1 MQNRQTFQNQI
12 LQGFKQSKKKKE
24 KEENEEENQRVYPRK
39 LELVNGE
46 LFGKVQ
52 VVSDKICTTNK
63 ISFFKNDRYVLFKFL
78 YTLSKNYF
86 YRFGNTACIV
96 IVFIFLGTPVK
107 NMIKSRLA
115 YDISDYVYFH
125 LLQSVIGFIVLL
137 VRDLYII
144 QNLQKLL
151 SQINQS
157 QYTLFQKFNDEK
169 IQKLVKCRQDD
180 EDDQYQQKIAT
191 YTSSDVS
198 DIQIG
203 DIVLLKK
210 GDICPADCLI
220 LDMKEQF
227 CSVKNNMSSESN
239 QFDIKRPP
247 QVTQILSTSKIKGYH
262 FEYRKILNGIVEF
275 VSSTENQT
283 QFEGY
288 IKLNKDPNGENLN
301 DQNMIFRGQELM
313 YTEWC
318 VALVLYVGYECRYF
332 KIYQEDR
339 KKIKFGKGNLTNKIE
354 KFFLFTFLFIIL
366 FTLASAI
373 IDYSQP
379 FNSNFNSTQIDQ
391 NTGQVAASNLSNHLY
406 ILFNFFLQIAYFI
419 EYIIFLPIAIYPF
432 YDIMHLF
439 YLYMKR
445 RVFENPFQ
453 FFPCQLDMKK
463 DEDQCNEELQE
474 INLQESAFTPIDDVQ
489 DSEIC
494 LTTHAV
500 FSKSGTLTQN
510 EEFQLASITIGN
522 KMYKLN
528 IETLTNVINNI
539 AAAKPSLQY
548 VQADHRTPSY
558 EAIDIDEGT
567 INNSP
572 NIKNISTHKQNLEK
586 MQANDFELMMLK
598 NAFVQNQTINTQST
612 QQQNEET
619 LVTNEAGEYK
629 QKKECLDTASP
640 LNANG
645 QTDKN
650 TQGDQLIET
659 SPLMNHRSEIG
670 RMFSSPKSYISGDF
684 LNEPDY
690 INLRGQTISEN
701 QSIESSP
708 TDIHHKFDNIM
719 LRQKNESYSLSQ
731 SGIHLDMSNFTGG
744 IEKFY
749 KNTQQNSQFT
759 IEGLMDSQTPLDF
772 SSSINNSKIGQNSF
786 EKNDIE
792 FIQEERDFL
801 KDLLKN
807 DQSFAN
813 AIKAISVSHMTKTKF
828 QQTQLQF
835 FQETINPL
843 DKLIQEFTSQIGFQ
857 FRCSNKINDGGKD
870 RFQYIFTNNQNET
883 KKYTLLLPPA
893 FNERKTRF
901 CIILKEDDSK
911 RYTLYLKEELVNY
924 PSYMMVDKGLN
935 RQDQE
940 KRLRRLIEQGQIPI
954 AFCKRELDELEIY
967 QIQNQFE
974 NATKAPEFYQNKEAI
989 INYIYSSYIFKLE
1002 LQCIIGI
1009 QETLRKDSQ
1018 ELVNLMNESFINT
1031 WMLTGDQF
1039 QKAVPAAY
1047 NCRILQ
1053 KESNQQT
1060 LIFDCNNYKNL
1071 KSLIKNYIITLKQK
1085 YLGETPQIIKNQ
1097 NESQQQNSFKR
1108 KKTSFIN
1115 YQKEDNNKIFNII
1128 ISGKTFEII
1137 QKNQYLNDH
1146 FTFLLFFTKNL
1157 VGYQFD
1163 QYQKALILQN
1173 LKKCQPKAKIL
1184 GIGNGLSD
1192 LRMYAQCD
1200 YSIEIVDFQK
1210 REIYARANSV
1220 VRSMKDII
1228 KQLAIN
1234 SKINYLF
1241 REDFIIISFYKCFL
1255 LGLLIFFWNSY
1266 QSSYG
1271 IQLFD
1276 QIYLFQTIYY
1286 TPIVMFLLLM
1296 LKMYKWQTP
1305 FKKEIIDKV
1314 QTIIYIVHNK
1324 SAKRDNIIQYLK
1336 TVFLQGTFDGLFLFL
1351 VNIFQY
1357 QRSFISNTGQILDQK
1372 VLAYFLYQNFHSF
1385 LIYKYISYRK
1395 LNWKIL
1401 IIAFVTIGL
1410 LQLNRL
1416 WDKDIQSQ
1424 SFIVV
1429 NMSSICEGF
1438 LSITLNKLFQN
1449 FFPLFQSKISKQ
1461 SKKFYEFFEILKTL
1475 VIEKPMKKISL
1486 HLTKVIRIVFNDREK
1501 ERALE
1506 ELITDDATISQS
1518 KTNCFTLKFLQKE
1531 TETKY
1536 IQMISQRDKRFMQIY
1551 ILLQIVLQYVCQALI
1566 YSYELQDNH
1575 TFNSYSICS
1584 AMLAII
1590 WFITLTSIYSKYFL
1604 QINNFIIFI
1613 KVLCNLDLILNGKY
1627 IQNSLQEIINNLII
1641 SQQSYVNPIYFIATI
1656 TTTTLTFIFAFF
1668 SRYNHFEYFD
1678 EQSLE
1683 SSYFI
1688 TQTNQYI
1695 QSTVFVF
1702 QILIVVLIIKN
1713 KYRFDNLQRLH
1724 FQKLN
1729 HLSYETKKIQGVL
1742 SILMPKFIRDKIDKN
1757 GEVQL
1762 QEDQGEVSILFCD
1775 ICDFEQILS
1784 AEQENIVRLV
1794 DKLFRS
1800 FDSLCNHAG
1809 LQKIETV
1816 GKTYMAAGG
1825 LKDSEN
1831 KKSQFKQINPV
1842 ARAVIMSFEMMDIIK
1857 QFNFGDNEKVKIKIG
1872 IHYGRVI
1879 AGVIGCHKP
1888 QFSLIGDT
1896 VNTASRV
1903 CSTGD
1908 VGQITLSEQ
1917 AYDEIKQIPYIL
1929 FQKKRVFAKGKGDI
1943 NTYQVLKRQKQKNQ
1957 NSSDIPL
1964 RDQIIQRV
1972 SQKKNSEKAFINQ
1985 LSELNNKNMRK
1996 NKTTI
2001 LKQRK
2006 ILNEYHSQEN
2016 IEYFNSFNFQL
2027 NSPTKLSENKKMT
2040 IKISEQQSPN
2050 RQYQYEE
2057 GGTTNFD
2064 DISSFKFTMQNNN
2077 LYTVNGFAQS
2087 QKSSNNNIISKP
2099 FLSNG
2104 ILTKAFSSKVLGNQG
2119 EAIQEAD
2126 EEEDKKIEA
2135 HKKSQEQFIEERKKS
2150 DMSPNLQDQSRKIT
2164 TSINYQINNR
2174 NNNSPS
2180 IENKNNIE
2188 QSTFKDKNDINIK
2201 TDCQNKESPEEDVY
2215 QFTQRK
2221 QSKFKNEYEQPVYS
2235 ETNTLKNHVLQ
2246 TYELISPIDVQKTV
2260 TIDEQAATQENQIEQ
2275 YDFTNS
2281 KQGGNRKS
2289 KRYLSKELSK
2299 MWNQKIDN
2307 PESSTIIIQPIKAL
2321 EQELG
2326 TDLKVDII
2334 QEVKEAEVEI
2344 EKLDEL
2350 FVEEK
2355 LLNKKLGKKN
2365 QIEHSYLL
2373 KEFLKIDDYLLKVFF
2388 QHQINMNS
2396 NVLKRTLILCILM
2409 DIFKSVCIILVEHD
2423 FTDFLYLCIILN
2435 GLCIVLCLTMLV
2447 VQKKKFF
2454 KINGQKTSIILSITF
2469 YLQSISIFIEI
2480 WLMNL
2485 EDQQTQEK
2493 PAFVHVLTLPLVCLF
2508 ILFMRLC
2515 MFTQIFNFK
2524 IVILNQ
2530 ILNYLI
2536 QKSPRTMIFKAIFQ
2550 VLVWN
2555 IVANKVCKMT
2565 IHLEYLVIFTILI
2578 QLIIQIY
2585 NFYLEI
2591 SQFQYQQTLES
2602 RAKKQNDI
2610 LMYLLPEHILSKF
2623 LNNPNKKIDL
2633 IDQLDNVTF
2642 LFADIAGFTKYSS
2655 SVQPENVVNMLRILF
2670 NEFDQQCQKKNLYKI
2685 YTIGDCYVVI
2695 GTKNATNRLRPHEE
2709 AKNVVE
2715 LGFEMI
2721 EIIKKVRSI
2730 VQFEELEMRIGVHT
2744 GSYIGGVIGT
2754 DIVRYDIYGPDVM
2767 IANKM
2772 ESNGQQGKVMVSK
2785 ATMNL
2790 LYDHYGSRYTFTKG
2804 SEVYIKQF
2812 HKNIEGYFIE
2822 QNMI

>member
-12 LQGFKQSKKKKE
+12 MQSFKQSKKKKE
-24 KEENEEENQRVYPRK
+24 KEEKEDENQRVYSRK

-46 LFGKVQ
+46 LFGKIQ
-52 VVSDKICTTNK
+52 VISDKICTTNK
-63 ISFFKNDRYVLFKFL
+63 ISFFKKDRYVIFNFL
-78 YTLSKNYF
+78 LMLSKNYF

-107 NMIKSRLA
+107 NMIKSRLT
-115 YDISDYVYFH
+115 YEINDYIYFY

-137 VRDLYII
+137 IRDLYII
-144 QNLQKLL
+144 TNLQGLL

-157 QYTLFQKFNDEK
+157 QYTLFQKFNDDK
-169 IQKLVKCRQDD
+169 IQQLIKSSRDD
-180 EDDQYQQKIAT
+180 EDDQYKQKIAT
-191 YTSSDVS
+191 YTSSEVS
-198 DIQIG
+198 NIQIG

-227 CSVKNNMSSESN
+227 CSVKNNVCSESN
-239 QFDIKRPP
+239 QFDIKRAP
-247 QVTQILSTSKIKGYH
+247 QVTQILSTSKIKGFH

-275 VSSTENQT
+275 VSSTENET

-318 VALVLYVGYECRYF
+318 VALVLYVGYECRFF
-332 KIYQEDR
+332 KIYSEER
-339 KKIKFGKGNLTNKIE
+339 KKIKFAKGNLSNKIE

-366 FTLASAI
+366 FTLASSI
-373 IDYSQP
+373 IDYTQP
-379 FNSNFNSTQIDQ
+379 FNSKFNSTQIDQ
-391 NTGQVAASNLSNHLY
+391 NTGQVAAT
-406 ILFNFFLQIAYFI
+406 YFI
-419 EYIIFLPIAIYPF
+419 EYIIFLPIVLYPF
-432 YDIMHLF
+432 YDIMHLT
-439 YLYMKR
+439 YLYMKK

-453 FFPCQLDMKK
+453 FFPCQLDIKK
-463 DEDQCNEELQE
+463 DEDQNNEDLQE
-474 INLQESAFTPIDDVQ
+474 INLQESAFTPIDDIQ
-489 DSEIC
+489 DSEMC
-494 LTTHAV
+494 LSTHAV
-500 FSKSGTLTQN
+500 FSKSGTLTHN

-528 IETLTNVINNI
+528 IETLTNVINHI

-548 VQADHRTPSY
+548 VQENKVPSY

-572 NIKNISTHKQNLEK
+572 DRKNVCTRKQNLEK
-586 MQANDFELMMLK
+586 MQANDFDLMMLR
-598 NAFVQNQTINTQST
+598 NVFVQNVQNQTLNTQST

-619 LVTNEAGEYK
+619 INTNEAREQKY
-629 QKKECLDTASP
+629 KKEYLDTASP
-640 LNANG
+640 LNGNG
-645 QTDKN
+645 SLEKN
-650 TQGDQLIET
+650 TQINQQIDA
-659 SPLMNHRSEIG
+659 SPILHHRSDIG
-670 RMFSSPKSYISGDF
+670 RMFSSPKSNISGDF

-701 QSIESSP
+701 QSMESSP
-708 TDIHHKFDNIM
+708 ADVHHKFENV
-719 LRQKNESYSLSQ
+719 LVRQKNESCSMSQ
-731 SGIHLDMSNFTGG
+731 SGIHLDISNFTGG

-759 IEGLMDSQTPLDF
+759 IEGLLDSQAPLDF

-843 DKLIQEFTSQIGFQ
+843 DKLIQDFTSQIGYQ

-870 RFQYIFTNNQNET
+870 KFQYIFTNYQNET

-893 FNERKTRF
+893 YNERKTRF

-924 PSYMMVDKGLN
+924 PSYMMVDKGIN

-967 QIQNQFE
+967 QIQNQYE
-974 NATKAPEFYQNKEAI
+974 NALKAPEFYQNKEAI

-1018 ELVNLMNESFINT
+1018 ELVSLMNESFINT

-1053 KESNQQT
+1053 RESTQQT
-1060 LIFDCNNYKNL
+1060 LIFDCNSYKNL
-1071 KSLIKNYIITLKQK
+1071 KALIKNYIIILKQK
-1085 YLGETPQIIKNQ
+1085 YLGETPQINKNQ
-1097 NESQQQNSFKR
+1097 NDFQIQNSLKR
-1108 KKTSFIN
+1108 KKTSFTN
-1115 YQKEDNNKIFNII
+1115 YEKEDNNKIFNII

-1163 QYQKALILQN
+1163 QFQKAQILQN
-1173 LKKCQPKAKIL
+1173 LKKCQPKSKIL

-1200 YSIEIVDFQK
+1200 YSIEVVDFQK
-1210 REIYARANSV
+1210 REIYARANSI

-1241 REDFIIISFYKCFL
+1241 REDLIIIIFKKCFL
-1255 LGLLIFFWNSY
+1255 LGLLMFFWNSY

-1276 QIYLFQTIYY
+1276 QIYLFQNIYY
-1286 TPIVMFLLLM
+1286 TPMAIFLLLM
-1296 LKMYKWQTP
+1296 LKMYKWQQP

-1314 QTIIYIVHNK
+1314 QTIIYIIHNK
-1324 SAKRDNIIQYLK
+1324 SAKRDNIIQYIK
-1336 TVFLQGTFDGLFLFL
+1336 TVFLQGTIDGLLLFL

-1357 QRSFISNTGQILDQK
+1357 QRSFISNNGQVLDQK
-1372 VLAYFLYQNFHSF
+1372 FLDYFLYQNFHAF
-1385 LIYKYISYRK
+1385 LIYKYLSYRK
-1395 LNWKIL
+1395 LNWKIW
-1401 IIAFVTIGL
+1401 IIAIISICLIQV
-1410 LQLNRL
+1410 NRI
-1416 WDKDIQSQ
+1416 WDKDIQAQ
-1424 SFIVV
+1424 SFVVV
-1429 NMSSICEGF
+1429 NMTQVCQGF
-1438 LSITLNKLFQN
+1438 LTISINLFTLNFY
-1449 FFPLFQSKISKQ
+1449 PLFQTKISKQ
-1461 SKKFYEFFEILKTL
+1461 SKKFYELFEILKNL
-1475 VIEKPMKKISL
+1475 LLEKPIKKFNL
-1486 HLTKVIRIVFNDREK
+1486 HMTKVIRNVFKDREK

-1518 KTNCFTLKFLQKE
+1518 KTNPFTLKFLQKE

-1551 ILLQIVLQYVCQALI
+1551 IILQILLQYICQALM

-1575 TFNSYSICS
+1575 TFNSFSICS
-1584 AMLAII
+1584 AILAIT

-1613 KVLCNLDLILNGKY
+1613 KVLCNLDLILSGKY
-1627 IQNSLQEIINNLII
+1627 VQNSLQEIINHLII
-1641 SQQSYVNPIYFIATI
+1641 SQQSYVNPIYYIAAI
-1656 TTTTLTFIFAFF
+1656 MTTTLTFIFAFF
-1668 SRYNHFEYFD
+1668 KKYNQFEYFN
-1678 EQSLE
+1678 EQNLE
-1683 SSYFI
+1683 TSYFI

-1695 QSTVFVF
+1695 QSTVLVF
-1702 QILIVVLIIKN
+1702 QVLIVILIIKN
-1713 KYRFDNLQRLH
+1713 KYRFDHLQRLH

-1831 KKSQFKQINPV
+1831 KKSQYKQINPV

-1857 QFNFGDNEKVKIKIG
+1857 QFNYGDNEKVKIKIG

-1917 AYDEIKQIPYIL
+1917 AYDEIKQIPYII
-1929 FQKKRVFAKGKGDI
+1929 FQKKRVYAKGKGDI
-1943 NTYQVLKRQKQKNQ
+1943 NTYQVMKRQKQKNQ
-1957 NSSDIPL
+1957 NSNEIPL
-1964 RDQIIQRV
+1964 RDQVIQRV
-1972 SQKKNSEKAFINQ
+1972 SQKKNSEKGFINQ
-1985 LSELNNKNMRK
+1985 LSEMSNKNMRK

-2027 NSPTKLSENKKMT
+2027 NSPTKLSENKKYN
-2040 IKISEQQSPN
+2040 IKIPDQLTAN
-2050 RQYQYEE
+2050 RQQQQEE
-2057 GGTTNFD
+2057 GGTTNFEEM
-2064 DISSFKFTMQNNN
+2064 SSYKFAIQSNN
-2077 LYTVNGFAQS
+2077 LHTINGFAQS
-2087 QKSSNNNIISKP
+2087 QKSSNNNILSKP

-2104 ILTKAFSSKVLGNQG
+2104 ALTKAFSSKVLGNQG

-2150 DMSPNLQDQSRKIT
+2150 EISQNLQDQQRKIT
-2164 TSINYQINNR
+2164 TSLNYQINNR
-2174 NNNSPS
+2174 NYNSPS

-2188 QSTFKDKNDINIK
+2188 QSTIKEKVDIYTK
-2201 TDCQNKESPEEDVY
+2201 LDCQNKETVDEDIC
-2215 QFTQRK
+2215 QQILRK
-2221 QSKFKNEYEQPVYS
+2221 QSKFKNEYEQTPQS
-2235 ETNTLKNHVLQ
+2235 ETNTLKNHNLQ
-2246 TYELISPIDVQKTV
+2246 TYELISPIEAQKTV
-2260 TIDEQAATQENQIEQ
+2260 TIDEQAVTQENQIEQ
-2275 YDFTNS
+2275 YDLNNL
-2281 KQGGNRKS
+2281 KRQDRKS

-2326 TDLKVDII
+2326 TDLKIDII

-2355 LLNKKLGKKN
+2355 ILNKKLGKKN
-2365 QIEHSYLL
+2365 HSEHSYQYN
-2373 KEFLKIDDYLLKVFF
+2373 EFLKIDDYFLKVFL
-2388 QHQINMNS
+2388 QHQIHINS
-2396 NVLKRTLILCILM
+2396 NVLKRTLILSIM
-2409 DIFKSVCIILVEHD
+2409 MAIFKSVCIILVLHD
-2423 FTDFLYLCIILN
+2423 FTDFLYFCIILY
-2435 GLCIVLCLTMLV
+2435 GVSITICLAMLII
-2447 VQKKKFF
+2447 QKKKIF
-2454 KINGQKTSIILSITF
+2454 KINGYKISIILSFI
-2469 YLQSISIFIEI
+2469 YYIQSASVFIEI
-2480 WLMNL
+2480 LLMKLN
-2485 EDQQTQEK
+2485 DQETEQY
-2493 PAFVHVLTLPLVCLF
+2493 PPYIHVLTLPLIYLF
-2508 ILFMRLC
+2508 ILFLRVC
-2515 MFTQIFNFK
+2515 MFT
-2524 IVILNQ
+2524 
-2530 ILNYLI
+2530 
-2536 QKSPRTMIFKAIFQ
+2536 PRTMIFKAVFQ
-2550 VLVWN
+2550 IIVWN

-2565 IHLEYLVIFTILI
+2565 IHLEYLVLFTIFI
-2578 QLIIQIY
+2578 QLIIQIN

-2642 LFADIAGFTKYSS
+2642 LFADIAGFTKYSG

-2695 GTKNATNRLRPHEE
+2695 GTKNASNRLRPHEE

-2772 ESNGQQGKVMVSK
+2772 ESNGEQGKVMVSK
-2785 ATMNL
+2785 TTMNL
-2790 LYDHYGSRYTFTKG
+2790 LYDHYGSRYNFTKG
-2804 SEVYIKQF
+2804 NEVYIKQF
-2812 HKNIEGYFIE
+2812 HKHIEGYFIE
-2822 QNMI
+2822 QNII

>member
-1 MQNRQTFQNQI
+1 MQKRQTFQNQI
-12 LQGFKQSKKKKE
+12 LQNFKQSKKKKE
-24 KEENEEENQRVYPRK
+24 KEEKEDENQRVYSRK

-52 VVSDKICTTNK
+52 VFSDKICTTNK
-63 ISFFKNDRYVLFKFL
+63 ISFFKNDRYVLFRFL
-78 YTLSKNYF
+78 STLSKNYF

-107 NMIKSRLA
+107 DMIRSRLA
-115 YDISDYVYFH
+115 YEITDYAYFH

-137 VRDLYII
+137 IRDLYII
-144 QNLQKLL
+144 SNLQGLL

-157 QYTLFQKFNDEK
+157 QYTLFQKFNDDK
-169 IQKLVKCRQDD
+169 IQQLIKSRHDD
-180 EDDQYQQKIAT
+180 DDNQHQQKIAT

-210 GDICPADCLI
+210 GDVCPADCLI

-227 CSVKNNMSSESN
+227 CSVKNNMCSESN
-239 QFDIKRPP
+239 QFDIKRAP
-247 QVTQILSTSKIKGYH
+247 QVTQILSTSKIKGFH

-275 VSSTENQT
+275 VSSTENEA

-366 FTLASAI
+366 FTLASSI

-379 FNSNFNSTQIDQ
+379 FNSKFNSTQIDQ
-391 NTGQVAASNLSNHLY
+391 NTGQVAAT
-406 ILFNFFLQIAYFI
+406 YFV
-419 EYIIFLPIAIYPF
+419 EYIVFLPIALYPF
-432 YDIMHLF
+432 YDIMHLI
-439 YLYMKR
+439 YLYRKR

-453 FFPCQLDMKK
+453 FLTCQLDMKK
-463 DEDQCNEELQE
+463 DDEQCNEELQE
-474 INLQESAFTPIDDVQ
+474 INLQESAFTPIDDIQ

-500 FSKSGTLTQN
+500 FSKSGTLTHN

-539 AAAKPSLQY
+539 VAAKPSLQY
-548 VQADHRTPSY
+548 VQENKAPSY
-558 EAIDIDEGT
+558 EAVNIDEGT

-572 NIKNISTHKQNLEK
+572 NVKNISTHKQNLEK
-586 MQANDFELMMLK
+586 MQANDFEQMMLK
-598 NAFVQNQTINTQST
+598 NVLAQNQTLKAQST

-619 LVTNEAGEYK
+619 VVTNEAREQK
-629 QKKECLDTASP
+629 LKKEYLDTAFP
-640 LNANG
+640 QNANSPV
-645 QTDKN
+645 DKN
-650 TQGDQLIET
+650 TQGAQLTEA
-659 SPLMNHRSEIG
+659 SLFLNHRSEIG
-670 RMFSSPKSYISGDF
+670 RMFSSPKSNISDNF
-684 LNEPDY
+684 LNEPGY
-690 INLRGQTISEN
+690 INLRGKTVSEN

-708 TDIHHKFDNIM
+708 TDVHQKFDNIL
-719 LRQKNESYSLSQ
+719 LRQKNESFSISQ
-731 SGIHLDMSNFTGG
+731 SGINLDISNFTGG

-759 IEGLMDSQTPLDF
+759 IEGLIDSQTPLDF

-843 DKLIQEFTSQIGFQ
+843 DKLIQEFTSQIGYQ
-857 FRCSNKINDGGKD
+857 FRCSNKINDGAKD
-870 RFQYIFTNNQNET
+870 KFQYIYTNNQNET

-893 FNERKTRF
+893 YNERKTRF

-911 RYTLYLKEELVNY
+911 KYTLYLKEELVNY
-924 PSYMMVDKGLN
+924 PSYMMVDKN
-935 RQDQE
+935 ITRQDQE

-974 NATKAPEFYQNKEAI
+974 NAMKAPEFYQNKEAI
-989 INYIYSSYIFKLE
+989 INYLYSSYIFKLE

-1018 ELVNLMNESFINT
+1018 ELVSLMNESFINT

-1047 NCRILQ
+1047 NSRILQ
-1053 KESNQQT
+1053 RESDQQT

-1071 KSLIKNYIITLKQK
+1071 KALILSYIITLKQK
-1085 YLGETPQIIKNQ
+1085 YLGENPQINRNQ
-1097 NESQQQNSFKR
+1097 NELQQQNNLKR
-1108 KKTSFIN
+1108 KKTSFTS
-1115 YQKEDNNKIFNII
+1115 YEKEDNNKIFNIL

-1157 VGYQFD
+1157 VGYQFN
-1163 QYQKALILQN
+1163 QFQKAQILQN

-1228 KQLAIN
+1228 KQLAVN

-1241 REDFIIISFYKCFL
+1241 REDFIIMSFYKCFL

-1271 IQLFD
+1271 IQLFN
-1276 QIYLFQTIYY
+1276 QIYLLQMIFY
-1286 TPIVMFLLLM
+1286 TPIAIFLLLM
-1296 LKMYKWQTP
+1296 LKMYKWQAP

-1314 QTIIYIVHNK
+1314 QTIIYIIHNK
-1324 SAKRDNIIQYLK
+1324 STKRDNIIQYMK
-1336 TVFLQGTFDGLFLFL
+1336 TVFLQGIFDGLLLFL
-1351 VNIFQY
+1351 INIFQY
-1357 QRSFISNTGQILDQK
+1357 QSSFISNKGQVLDQK
-1372 VLAYFLYQNFHSF
+1372 FLDYFLYQNFHMF
-1385 LIYKYISYRK
+1385 LIYKYLTYRK
-1395 LNWKIL
+1395 LNWKIW
-1401 IIAFVTIGL
+1401 IIALITGGL
-1410 LQLNRL
+1410 ILINRI
-1416 WDKDIQSQ
+1416 WDEDIQTQ
-1424 SFIVV
+1424 SFTVV
-1429 NMSSICEGF
+1429 NMSSLCQG
-1438 LSITLNKLFQN
+1438 LLAITLNRLILNFYPFFQA
-1449 FFPLFQSKISKQ
+1449 KISKQ
-1461 SKKFYEFFEILKTL
+1461 SKQFYELFEILKNL
-1475 VIEKPMKKISL
+1475 ILENPIKKLNL
-1486 HLTKVIRIVFNDREK
+1486 HLTKIIRIVFKDREK

-1518 KTNCFTLKFLQKE
+1518 KTNRFTLKFLQNE

-1536 IQMISQRDKRFMQIY
+1536 IQMISQRDKRFMQVY
-1551 ILLQIVLQYVCQALI
+1551 IILQILLQYVCQALI

-1575 TFNSYSICS
+1575 SFNSFSICS
-1584 AMLAII
+1584 AILAIT

-1613 KVLCNLDLILNGKY
+1613 KILCNLDLILNGKY

-1641 SQQSYVNPIYFIATI
+1641 SQQSYVNPIYYVAQIL
-1656 TTTTLTFIFAFF
+1656 TTTITFIFAFF
-1668 SRYNHFEYFD
+1668 LRYNHYEYFNQQD
-1678 EQSLE
+1678 LE
-1683 SSYFI
+1683 TSDFI
-1688 TQTNQYI
+1688 AQTNKYI
-1695 QSTVFVF
+1695 QSTVLVF
-1702 QILIVVLIIKN
+1702 QTLIVALIIKN
-1713 KYRFDNLQRLH
+1713 KYRFESLQRLH

-1857 QFNFGDNEKVKIKIG
+1857 QFNYGDNEKVKIKIG

-1908 VGQITLSEQ
+1908 IGQITLSEQ
-1917 AYDEIKQIPYIL
+1917 AYDEIKQIPYII

-1943 NTYQVLKRQKQKNQ
+1943 NTYQILKKQKQKNQ

-1985 LSELNNKNMRK
+1985 LSEFNNKNMRK

-2016 IEYFNSFNFQL
+2016 IEYFNSFNFQF
-2027 NSPTKLSENKKMT
+2027 NSPTKISENKKSNIRIT
-2040 IKISEQQSPN
+2040 DQQTPN
-2050 RQYQYEE
+2050 RQYQQEE
-2057 GGTTNFD
+2057 VATTNVD
-2064 DISSFKFTMQNNN
+2064 DMSSFKITIQNNN
-2077 LYTVNGFAQS
+2077 LLTINGFAQS

-2104 ILTKAFSSKVLGNQG
+2104 VLTKAFSSKALGNQG

-2135 HKKSQEQFIEERKKS
+2135 HKKSQEQFTEERKRS
-2150 DMSPNLQDQSRKIT
+2150 EDSANLQEQQRKIT
-2164 TSINYQINNR
+2164 TSLNYKINNR

-2188 QSTFKDKNDINIK
+2188 QSTFFKDKNGNNTK
-2201 TDCQNKESPEEDVY
+2201 TDCQNKETPEEDIY
-2215 QFTQRK
+2215 LHTQRK
-2221 QSKFKNEYEQPVYS
+2221 QSKFKNEQEQLLYS

-2246 TYELISPIDVQKTV
+2246 TYELISPIEVQKTV
-2260 TIDEQAATQENQIEQ
+2260 TIDEQAAAQENQIEQ
-2275 YDFTNS
+2275 YDFTNL
-2281 KQGGNRKS
+2281 KQQSRIS
-2289 KRYLSKELSK
+2289 KRYLSKEFSK
-2299 MWNQKIDN
+2299 MWNQKIEN
-2307 PESSTIIIQPIKAL
+2307 PESSTMIIQPIKAL

-2326 TDLKVDII
+2326 TDLKIDII

-2350 FVEEK
+2350 FAEEK
-2355 LLNKKLGKKN
+2355 ILKKLGKKSHN
-2365 QIEHSYLL
+2365 EHSYYLT
-2373 KEFLKIDDYLLKVFF
+2373 EFLKIDDYLLKVFL

-2396 NVLKRTLILCILM
+2396 NILKRTLVFSIILS
-2409 DIFKSVCIILVEHD
+2409 IFKTVCIIMVYHD
-2423 FTDFLYLCIILN
+2423 FTDFLYSCIILY
-2435 GLCIVLCLTMLV
+2435 GLSIVLCLAMHII
-2447 VQKKKFF
+2447 QKKKIF
-2454 KINGQKTSIILSITF
+2454 KINGYKTTVILSIIF
-2469 YLQSISIFIEI
+2469 YFQSISVFVEI
-2480 WLMNL
+2480 GLMDL
-2485 EDQQTQEK
+2485 EDQQIKEK
-2493 PAFVHVLTLPLVCLF
+2493 PAFVHVLTLPLVYLY
-2508 ILFMRLC
+2508 ILFMRIC
-2515 MFTQIFNFK
+2515 MFT
-2524 IVILNQ
+2524 
-2530 ILNYLI
+2530 
-2536 QKSPRTMIFKAIFQ
+2536 PRTMIFKAIFQ
-2550 VLVWN
+2550 IVVWN
-2555 IVANKVCKMT
+2555 IVANKVCNMT

-2578 QLIIQIY
+2578 QLIIQIN

-2642 LFADIAGFTKYSS
+2642 LFADIAGFTKYSG

-2695 GTKNATNRLRPHEE
+2695 GTKNASNRLRPHEE

-2721 EIIKKVRSI
+2721 EIIKKVRSM

-2744 GSYIGGVIGT
+2744 GSYIGGIIGT

-2767 IANKM
+2767 VANKM

-2785 ATMNL
+2785 TTMNL
-2790 LYDHYGSRYTFTKG
+2790 LYDHYGSRYNFTKG
-2804 SEVYIKQF
+2804 NEVYIKQF
-2812 HKNIEGYFIE
+2812 HKHIEGYFIE
-2822 QNMI
+2822 QNIV